1 VASETWE
8 SEKASSQRGFFD
20 FSTAIAEP
28 AYQLADSDSPEYCC
42 CSAEARFP
50 WFPALMFPNLESAY
64 SRSADRFRFP
74 ATQEDEDSIE
84 AGDSLCGA
92 SRGIEDSREIGTPVP
107 GATGD
112 AKFSGMWSFV
122 AG

>member
-1 VASETWE
+1 MPVERT
-8 SEKASSQRGFFD
+8 
-20 FSTAIAEP
+20 
-28 AYQLADSDSPEYCC
+28 
-42 CSAEARFP
+42 
-50 WFPALMFPNLESAY
+50 
-64 SRSADRFRFP
+64 FP

>member
-1 VASETWE
+1 LKLS
-8 SEKASSQRGFFD
+8 ASSRVENNLAIILY
-20 FSTAIAEP
+20 STELRIPTDVSCICFLTKVLLETQARAI
-28 AYQLADSDSPEYCC
+28 QLE
-42 CSAEARFP
+42 RT
-50 WFPALMFPNLESAY
+50 
-64 SRSADRFRFP
+64 FP

-84 AGDSLCGA
+84 AGDSLHGA

>member
-1 VASETWE
+1 LKDDVLPWN
-8 SEKASSQRGFFD
+8 K
-20 FSTAIAEP
+20 TAE
-28 AYQLADSDSPEYCC
+28 
-42 CSAEARFP
+42 RT
-50 WFPALMFPNLESAY
+50 
-64 SRSADRFRFP
+64 FP